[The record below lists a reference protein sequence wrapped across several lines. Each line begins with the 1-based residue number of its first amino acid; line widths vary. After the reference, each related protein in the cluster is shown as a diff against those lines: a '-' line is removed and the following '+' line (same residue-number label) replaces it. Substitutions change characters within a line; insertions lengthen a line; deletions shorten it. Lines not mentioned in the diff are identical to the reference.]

1 MKRIFGCVLFV
12 SALLCGQDAALGKLE
27 AEMARLAAVG
37 GGIAG
42 ATAIH
47 VESGRTANLRG
58 NEPFP
63 MASTFKIPIA
73 VLLLERVEKRQE
85 RLDRMIRIET
95 RDLHPGSGTLSQ
107 LFVQPG
113 VALSVR
119 NLLELMLLISDNS
132 ATDVLLREVGGPRA
146 VTAKMRDLG
155 LSGIRVDRPT
165 AGLIGDYVGVT
176 DLPLE
181 MEWSLEMWKERVNAV
196 PPAAREA
203 AASRFQS
210 DVRDT
215 ATPADMARLLVKIQ
229 KREVPGAELLLDILR
244 RCQTG
249 DARLKGLL
257 PEGTVVAHKTG
268 SMGVAI
274 TNDVGIITL
283 PEGAG
288 HVAAAVYLKAS
299 DQPPAARERA
309 IAEIARAV
317 RDYFLFR

>member
-203 AASRFQS
+203 AASRIIG
-210 DVRDT
+210 DT
-215 ATPADMARLLVKIQ
+215 PWAL
-229 KREVPGAELLLDILR
+229 
-244 RCQTG
+244 
-249 DARLKGLL
+249 
-257 PEGTVVAHKTG
+257 
-268 SMGVAI
+268 
-274 TNDVGIITL
+274 
-283 PEGAG
+283 
-288 HVAAAVYLKAS
+288 
-299 DQPPAARERA
+299 
-309 IAEIARAV
+309 
-317 RDYFLFR
+317 